1 MDEFEGTLIEIAWK
15 KLDSENNRFRD
26 IDTKAI
32 AIITITGVLI
42 TLIPKYDNMGGFQ
55 KILLILTAVSFFTTI
70 FLCILV
76 LRTRK
81 SEVISIKYLIED
93 FKNENKENQIRGL
106 ISTIAESERSLCK
119 VCNNKANELNY
130 AVIEFGISVILLVLY
145 SLLVFL

>member
-1 MDEFEGTLIEIAWK
+1 
-15 KLDSENNRFRD
+15 
-26 IDTKAI
+26 
-32 AIITITGVLI
+32 
-42 TLIPKYDNMGGFQ
+42 
-55 KILLILTAVSFFTTI
+55 
-70 FLCILV
+70 
-76 LRTRK
+76 
-81 SEVISIKYLIED
+81 VISIKYLIED